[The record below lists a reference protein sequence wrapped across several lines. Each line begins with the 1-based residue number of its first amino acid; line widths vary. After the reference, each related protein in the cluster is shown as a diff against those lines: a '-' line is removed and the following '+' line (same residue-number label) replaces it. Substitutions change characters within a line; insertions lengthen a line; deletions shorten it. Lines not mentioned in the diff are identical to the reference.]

1 MAQLV
6 QLTKASEDIAQLFK
20 ANSQRM
26 IRAAPKGFDPQRLL
40 SVAFNAI
47 CYNTDLLQ
55 CTRESLIGGAF
66 EALKLGLTLGGP
78 MQEAWLVK
86 FNNRRKVNEEWVSVP
101 EATLI
106 IGYQGFRNLLDRA
119 RAVLSLDVRAVHNGT
134 MPADWNDKK
143 KQFARWDP
151 GTPDEFDYW
160 FGSDARIVHRPKNA
174 QPDYR
179 EQLQAIY
186 VVAKLRGGASQLD
199 VLLPEEIESHRKRSR
214 AKDNGPW
221 VTDYVPMAMKTG
233 VRKIAKYLPKASLEL
248 ARALDLDNKADS
260 GESQSFDVEGFV
272 ITPAEPPA
280 QGTEAQPPKRLEG
293 LKQTMRVPE
302 PAKKDPVPANRT
314 DAVGTTGAKATTES
328 GPPRGDDI
336 NWG

>member
-6 QLTKASEDIAQLFK
+6 QLTKASNDIAQLFK

-26 IRAAPKGFDPQRLL
+26 IRAAPRGFDPQRLL
-40 SVAFNAI
+40 SIAFNAI

-55 CTRESLIGGAF
+55 CTRESLIGGSF

-78 MQEAWLVK
+78 MQEAWLIP
-86 FNNRRKVNEEWVSVP
+86 FNNRRNIDGQWTSVK

-106 IGYQGFRNLLDRA
+106 IGYQGYRNLLDRA

-134 MPADWNDKK
+134 IPTG
-143 KQFARWDP
+143 WDEKTKRYASFEA

-160 FGSDARIVHRPKNA
+160 FGSDARIIHRPKNA
-174 QPDYR
+174 QPEFR
-179 EQLQAIY
+179 EQLLAVY

-233 VRKIAKYLPKASLEL
+233 VRKISKYLPKASLEL

-260 GESQSFDVEGFV
+260 GDAQDFDISDIV
-272 ITPAEPPA
+272 IPPAEPA
-280 QGTEAQPPKRLEG
+280 QGTQAPPTKRLDG

-302 PAKKDPVPANRT
+302 PTPKEPVPVERPLTA
-314 DAVGTTGAKATTES
+314 E
-328 GPPRGDDI
+328 DI
-336 NWG
+336 DFGGGR